1 MFVDGR
7 DRLDIACD
15 CDAVIGG
22 DGLVI
27 SIAAASII
35 AKVTRDRLMCALAQD
50 CPGYGFESHKGYSV
64 PEHLEAL
71 DRLGPTVH
79 HRRFFAPVVAA
90 REKHQP
96 RTIEDGIAAMETQV
110 SLEIVGCGADV
121 VASIGC
127 GLSYA
132 SCQANRCFSALTRQ
146 TRSLSG
152 DDGHSVPV
160 GQARIGHFGRFMRF
174 TSLIIE
180 LIRARPRLVVWLVVL
195 LQAALWL
202 IVPLLLYRSP
212 PGDLATVLAYGR
224 EYQVG
229 TDLGPPLAFW
239 LADIAFRAA
248 GNHMFGVYLLAQLCS
263 IATFWT
269 LYLLARA
276 IVGGQQA
283 VLAVLLTMTVTAFSS
298 PGLEF
303 GPLVL
308 ARPLWALLL
317 LHSWQLIG
325 QNRRNAWFAWSIEA
339 GLLLLT
345 TSAAIGLLLLVAGFA
360 LATERGRRT
369 LMSFDPLFALLVI
382 VVLALPYLIWLI
394 RADTLALPHWPA
406 MADLSARALHWAA
419 LLGGLLLA
427 ISGIVLLVAAQ
438 LRLVRPQSGRGADHL
453 SAAGRSAGARFRL
466 FLRDRPGA
474 VRQPDL
480 RPVRFRSRRRAAP
493 ASRLLMSGLA
503 AIVAT
508 GDLVHL
514 RRQRL
519 LRSVWAAAVVAPAL
533 AVLATTIFLPW
544 TGGGEVTTSLPA
556 RAIANFFG
564 DSFERRTN
572 QPLRAVTGDAQLAA
586 LISLD
591 AGRPHLLLDA
601 TPERTPWL
609 TLAKFNETG
618 GVVVWRAS
626 DTVGTPPAD
635 IAQRFP
641 GLVPEVPR
649 AFEWFVTGRQPLLR
663 IGWAIVRPKTP

>member
-1 MFVDGR
+1 
-7 DRLDIACD
+7 
-15 CDAVIGG
+15 
-22 DGLVI
+22 
-27 SIAAASII
+27 
-35 AKVTRDRLMCALAQD
+35 
-50 CPGYGFESHKGYSV
+50 
-64 PEHLEAL
+64 
-71 DRLGPTVH
+71 
-79 HRRFFAPVVAA
+79 
-90 REKHQP
+90 
-96 RTIEDGIAAMETQV
+96 
-110 SLEIVGCGADV
+110 
-121 VASIGC
+121 
-127 GLSYA
+127 
-132 SCQANRCFSALTRQ
+132 
-146 TRSLSG
+146 
-152 DDGHSVPV
+152 
-160 GQARIGHFGRFMRF
+160 MRF

-195 LQAALWL
+195 FQAALWL
-202 IVPLLLYRSP
+202 AVPVLLYRSP

-248 GNHMFGVYLLAQLCS
+248 GNHLLGVYLLARLCS
-263 IATFWT
+263 IVTFWT

-276 IVGGQQA
+276 VVGGQQA
-283 VLAVLLTMTVTAFSS
+283 VLAVLLTLTVAVFSS

-345 TSAAIGLLLLVAGFA
+345 TSAAIGLLLLLVGFA
-360 LATERGRRT
+360 LATLRGRRMLT
-369 LMSFDPLFALLVI
+369 SFDPLYALLVI

-394 RADTLALPHWPA
+394 RADTLALPPWPGI
-406 MADLSARALHWAA
+406 ADLSARALHWAA
-419 LLGGLLLA
+419 LLGGLLAA
-427 ISGIVLLVAAQ
+427 ISGILVLATLNSGWLNRNPEEAPIIY
-438 LRLVRPQSGRGADHL
+438 RPPVDPL
-453 SAAGRSAGARFRL
+453 ARDFVY
-466 FLRDRPGA
+466 FFA
-474 VRQPDL
+474 I
-480 RPVRFRSRRRAAP
+480 AP
-493 ASRLLMSGLA
+493 ALMGSLIAGLFNLDRVAGGSGVALLMSGLA

-519 LRSVWAAAVVAPAL
+519 LRSVWAAAVIAPAL
-533 AVLATTIFLPW
+533 AALAATLFLPW
-544 TGGGEVTTSLPA
+544 TGGGEVSTSLPA
-556 RAIANFFG
+556 RAIARFFG

-572 QPLRAVTGDAQLAA
+572 QPLRAVSGDPQLAA
-586 LISLD
+586 LIALD

-601 TPERTPWL
+601 APERTPWL
-609 TLAKFNETG
+609 SLAKFNQTG
-618 GVVVWRAS
+618 GVVVWRAA
-626 DTVGTPPAD
+626 DTVGTPPPD